1 VRNISVLVAI
11 GVGTDGF
18 RQVLGAAEGEKEGLE
33 GWRGFRLNAL
43 FERSGA
49 ARVSSVHF
57 PDGHSA
63 LSGSFAFHGPT
74 DWAGEGAV
82 ALLRVLN
89 LQ

>member
-49 ARVSSVHF
+49 ARVSPLCQCELTHLPS
-57 PDGHSA
+57 
-63 LSGSFAFHGPT
+63 
-74 DWAGEGAV
+74 
-82 ALLRVLN
+82 N
-89 LQ
+89 I